1 MKLELSAEEVEVLE
15 RALGTYLGELE
26 MVLARTEKH
35 ELQTSLHHTNRILEG
50 IHRRLRTD
58 STGTRPNLPA

>member
-1 MKLELSAEEVEVLE
+1 MKLELSTEEVEALE
-15 RALGTYLGELE
+15 RALGIYLGELE

-35 ELQTSLHHTNRILEG
+35 ELQASLHHTSRLLER

-58 STGTRPNLPA
+58 NTVARPNLPA